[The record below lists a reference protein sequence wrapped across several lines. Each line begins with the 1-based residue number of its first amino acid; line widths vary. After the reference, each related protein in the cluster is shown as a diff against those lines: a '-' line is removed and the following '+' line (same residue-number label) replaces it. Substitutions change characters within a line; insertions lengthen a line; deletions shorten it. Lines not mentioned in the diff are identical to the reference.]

1 MSLLYRPIN
10 GNAGTATFT
19 LTTKTTPAFVVNKVI
34 IDYATFDE
42 EDVDSEFTEIFTNI
56 EDNIVKDFYGY
67 RKVIRFSLFNKAR
80 EDTTSSQILPVI
92 SMINSINN
100 HPDIYRLSIQ
110 YRSIADSGT
119 INDAVF
125 SGNFKL
131 LEASAKGNAGQIIAL
146 EFMNKST
153 SNFLNYSDGFDISY
167 LLLEDGESNILL
179 EDGGNLAAEQ
189 IYVGYETP
197 EY

>member
-19 LTTKTTPAFVVNKVI
+19 LTTKTTPAIVVNKVI

-179 EDGGNLAAEQ
+179 ESGGNLAAEQ
-189 IYVGYETP
+189 IYIGYETP

>member
-19 LTTKTTPAFVVNKVI
+19 LTTKTTPAIVVNKVI
-34 IDYATFDE
+34 IDYATFNE
-42 EDVDSEFTEIFTNI
+42 EDIDSEFTEIFTNI